1 MSKSTKKRQDYKQAQ
16 IEKSV
21 RAKCYSSIDTLPIWN
36 WFEIFRINNF
46 KWITINGKLPP
57 KKQIPILSKIY
68 FEFYD
73 AYLAEFGLNE
83 TMTKILE
90 LKKSLINR
98 MNNYIQ
104 GDRGEQT
111 FIDIETEN
119 LKELQNK
126 TGTMQNIWELKSR
139 MEVALKI
146 NIDVKKCS
154 VIEFYSYLKII
165 SEMNNQAA

>member
-1 MSKSTKKRQDYKQAQ
+1 MSKNIKKPRDSKANR
-16 IEKSV
+16 IEQSV
-21 RAKCYSSIDTLPIWN
+21 RAKCYSGIDTLPIWN
-36 WFEIFRINNF
+36 WFELF
-46 KWITINGKLPP
+46 KQNSLKLLVMNGKLPP
-57 KKQIPILSKIY
+57 KKQISILKKIY
-68 FEFYD
+68 IEFYD

-83 TMTKILE
+83 TMTEIIE
-90 LKKSLINR
+90 LKKSLISR

-111 FIDIETEN
+111 FIDIENET
-119 LKELQNK
+119 LKELQDK

-139 MEVALKI
+139 MEVSLKI

>member
-1 MSKSTKKRQDYKQAQ
+1 
-16 IEKSV
+16 
-21 RAKCYSSIDTLPIWN
+21 
-36 WFEIFRINNF
+36 
-46 KWITINGKLPP
+46 
-57 KKQIPILSKIY
+57 
-68 FEFYD
+68 
-73 AYLAEFGLNE
+73 
-83 TMTKILE
+83 MTEILE

-111 FIDIETEN
+111 FIDIETETLN
-119 LKELQNK
+119 ELQEK
-126 TGTMQNIWELKSR
+126 TGTMQSIWELKSR

-165 SEMNNQAA
+165 QEMHEQAA